1 MANDLAF
8 ISVLG
13 AGTASCRDDVIVLSD
28 EMPVGAACSL
38 GRRHDMAKWIHG
50 TAI

>member
-1 MANDLAF
+1 MANGLAF
-8 ISVLG
+8 ISVLDG
-13 AGTASCRDDVIVLSD
+13 GTASCRDDVIVLSD
-28 EMPVGAACSL
+28 ETAFSAACSL